1 MNYVTQTIID
11 ILEERF
17 IDDKSY
23 LSEKLEELTAHENK
37 YDGLSFLY
45 TKADSTTIE
54 MYSQKTELTI
64 ENIEYLKSIWY
75 KI

>member
-17 IDDKSY
+17 AHDKPY
-23 LSEKLEELTAHENK
+23 LSEKLEELMTHKNK
-37 YDGLSFLY
+37 YDGLDFLCS
-45 TKADSTTIE
+45 KADSTTIK
-54 MYSQKTELTI
+54 MYSERTELTV
-64 ENIEYLKSIWY
+64 ENIAYLKSIWY

>member
-23 LSEKLEELTAHENK
+23 LSEKLEELAAHKNK
-37 YDGLSFLY
+37 YDGLNFLC
-45 TKADSTTIE
+45 TKADKTTIE
-54 MYSQKTELTI
+54 MYSQKTELTV
-64 ENIEYLKSIWY
+64 EDIEYLKGIWY